1 MMDPFRP
8 PNNQGFDGYGGQQRM
23 GMNDMSGS
31 GAMGPGGMVHP
42 NSNMMQNS
50 QMPYGG
56 GGMMPNNSM
65 PSKYKC
71 YAQQLYDA
79 QFQPGPIRK

>member
-23 GMNDMSGS
+23 GMNDMSG
-31 GAMGPGGMVHP
+31 GGGMGPGGMMHP

-50 QMPYGG
+50 QAPYGG
-56 GGMMPNNSM
+56 G
-65 PSKYKC
+65 
-71 YAQQLYDA
+71 YDA
-79 QFQPGPIRK
+79 EQLDATKHKRDA